1 MRVKAKCLAAT
12 GSAKGGNLSKCGL
25 RTGKHINTLMK
36 DRLPEGKLSEKMN
49 KYHCPEDCESLTE
62 VCVNQ
67 AVQDNLSL
75 SVHVRSQDVKMQ
87 QARHCLKAY
96 VP

>member
-1 MRVKAKCLAAT
+1 MWTQNWQAYQF
-12 GSAKGGNLSKCGL
+12 
-25 RTGKHINTLMK
+25 INER
-36 DRLPEGKLSEKMN
+36 DCQREYSEKMN

-67 AVQDNLSL
+67 AVRDHLSP
-75 SVHVRSQDVKMQ
+75 SAHVRSEGIKMQ
-87 QARHCLKAY
+87 KVLFCLKAY

>member
-1 MRVKAKCLAAT
+1 
-12 GSAKGGNLSKCGL
+12 
-25 RTGKHINTLMK
+25 MK

-49 KYHCPEDCESLTE
+49 KYCCPEDCESLTE
-62 VCVNQ
+62 VYVNQ
-67 AVQDNLSL
+67 AVWDNLSL

-87 QARHCLKAY
+87 KVRLCLKAY